1 MKNPY
6 DRMKIGIL
14 GLVPGAGTGFLTV
27 CLARAMAL
35 SGFYR
40 PAVIELGKGS
50 LYDEL
55 GLTKRLTGRE
65 FFNFHRA
72 VIKDQSIRGMQN
84 EVDGVNWMVLPPGEH
99 FESEELY
106 RKVRLINHGLGD
118 SILCRF
124 AGVKEEHLWKI
135 LWEMDRVI
143 VVIDPLPSRLVA
155 GYPLL
160 SQLKSSELPITY
172 VVNKYNGGVDRKQ
185 LLDFIKVKH
194 LLYVPMVPAETI
206 YSAEYTCQPAFD
218 VPEAHKILE
227 QPIWQL
233 IDEIHL

>member
-1 MKNPY
+1 MKRPY

-14 GLVPGAGTGFLTV
+14 GLVPGAGTGFLSV
-27 CLARAMAL
+27 SLARAMAS
-35 SGFYR
+35 SGLYR

-55 GLTKRLTGRE
+55 GLSKRFAGRE
-65 FFNFHRA
+65 VFSFHRS
-72 VIKDQSIRGMQN
+72 VIKNQSIRGMQN
-84 EVDGVNWMVLPPGEH
+84 EVDGVNWMVLPPGEN
-99 FESEELY
+99 FGAEELY
-106 RKVRLINHGLGD
+106 QKLRLVNHGLGD
-118 SILCRF
+118 SILCRL
-124 AGVKEEHLWKI
+124 AGVNEEHLWKI

-143 VVIDPLPSRLVA
+143 AVIDPLPSRLVA

-160 SQLKSSELPITY
+160 SQLKSSELPIVY

-185 LLDFIKVKH
+185 LLDFIRVKH
-194 LLYVPMVPAETI
+194 LFYVPMVPPEAI

-227 QPIWQL
+227 EPIWHL